1 MFIKICG
8 ITKPKEIEFINELHP
23 DYIGFVFAKS
33 KRKVT
38 GKEASTLA
46 KTLDKSIKTVGV
58 FRNNS
63 IEEIEEVL
71 KFIDLDVVQLHGSED
86 EELIKELKSKG
97 NFKVWKAISIGED
110 FDSSKSLDYSVD
122 AFLLDG
128 SAPGSGKRFKWD
140 LVDKS
145 KFNKKFILAGGINED
160 NVEEGIKLFN
170 PDGVDVSSGVEVV
183 TENGFIKDYEKM
195 KRIIRKVR
203 ENNEGKI

>member
-38 GKEASTLA
+38 GEEASTLA
-46 KTLDKSIKTVGV
+46 KPLDKSIKTVGV

-71 KFIDLDVVQLHGSED
+71 KFIDLDVVQLHGSEN
-86 EELIKELKSKG
+86 EEFIKELKSKG
-97 NFKVWKAISIGED
+97 NFKIWKAISIGED

-128 SAPGSGKRFKWD
+128 SAPGSGKRFEWN
-140 LVDKS
+140 LVDRS
-145 KFNKKFILAGGINED
+145 RFNKKFILAGGINED
-160 NVEEGIKLFN
+160 NVLEGIKLFN
-170 PDGVDVSSGVEVV
+170 PDGIDVSSGVEVV

-203 ENNEGKI
+203 ESNEGKI